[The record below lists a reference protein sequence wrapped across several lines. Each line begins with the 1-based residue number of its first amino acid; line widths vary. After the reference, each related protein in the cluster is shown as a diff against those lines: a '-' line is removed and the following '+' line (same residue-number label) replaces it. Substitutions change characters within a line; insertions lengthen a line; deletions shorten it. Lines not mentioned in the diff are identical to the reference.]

1 MDTTLATTISPLRI
15 ERSRSESLL
24 RTAARVLRSMQT
36 AIVNGRSDGCW
47 RSVDGASQLALL
59 PTRERERLLDAG
71 RVPHS
76 R

>member
-1 MDTTLATTISPLRI
+1 MDTTLTATISSLRI
-15 ERSRSESLL
+15 ERSRSSALL
-24 RTAARVLRSMQT
+24 RTAAGLLRSMQT
-36 AIVNGRSDGCW
+36 AVVNGPSDGCW
-47 RSVDGASQLALL
+47 RSVDGWSQLALL